1 MEFLDKLLNHFNL
14 TYEEYL
20 ELSKDI
26 NEDDLPK
33 VSNFKNVDIIIKR
46 IFKASENKEK
56 IIVYGDYDCDGIM
69 ATTILVKALQKLNAE
84 VRYYIPSRYQD
95 GY

>member
-33 VSNFKNVDIIIKR
+33 VNNFKNVDIIIKR
-46 IFKASENKEK
+46 IFKAIENSFDL
-56 IIVYGDYDCDGIM
+56 GHGIGPLGHFVE
-69 ATTILVKALQKLNAE
+69 IYKRLGIK
-84 VRYYIPSRYQD
+84 Y
-95 GY
+95 